1 MSFVAGAILIGAGLA
16 AAGSATTAILAGTN
30 AKRAKEQADKYGQQ
44 LADLEANRQE
54 LTPEGIGL
62 VDLSGTITNPYA
74 NLQVATGAAEFQATQ
89 SDIALANTLDLL
101 RATGAG
107 AGGATALAREA
118 AASKQQ
124 IAASIEAQEAANTR
138 LRAEGEQRQQQLI
151 LGERGRYQQGLFAL
165 AGMQESREQQQLQRL
180 AGLEQGQEFLAQ
192 TYQQQMIGA
201 ISGLAGDL
209 GSGLMGF
216 GVGGGFGTTTP

>member
-192 TYQQQMIGA
+192 TYQQQMMGA

>member
-54 LTPEGIGL
+54 LTPEGVGL

-192 TYQQQMIGA
+192 TYQQQMMGA

>member
-54 LTPEGIGL
+54 LTPEGVGL

-124 IAASIEAQEAANTR
+124 IAASIEAQEAANAR
-138 LRAEGEQRQQQLI
+138 LRAEGEQRRQQLV
-151 LGERGRYQQGLFAL
+151 LGEKGRYQQGLFAL
-165 AGMQESREQQQLQRL
+165 TGMQESREQQQLQRL

-192 TYQQQMIGA
+192 TYQQQMMGA
-201 ISGLAGDL
+201 VSGLAGDL

-216 GVGGGFGTTTP
+216 GVGGGFDTTTP

>member
-54 LTPEGIGL
+54 LTPEGVGL